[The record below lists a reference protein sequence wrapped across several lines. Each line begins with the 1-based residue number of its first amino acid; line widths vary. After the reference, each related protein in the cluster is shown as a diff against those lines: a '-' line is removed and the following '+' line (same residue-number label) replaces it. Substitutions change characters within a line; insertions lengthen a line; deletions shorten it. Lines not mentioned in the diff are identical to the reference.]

1 MREMKKLGFGGM
13 RFPQQDPE
21 KPESIDQEQVNRMV
35 DAFLEK
41 GFCYFDTAYVY
52 HQGLSE
58 GAFRQALARYDRDR
72 YLIAD
77 KMPTFSVTGPEQY
90 APIFQEQLERC
101 GVEYFDYYLL
111 HNLNRHTYEN
121 TEKFGGFDFAA
132 RMKEEGKVRHWGFS
146 FHDTPELLEKILT
159 RHPEVEF
166 VQLQL
171 NYVDWDSPI
180 VEAGRCY
187 EVAKKHGKPVIVMEP
202 VKGGGLAK
210 DLPEDCKALL
220 TEYHPEKSC
229 ASWALR
235 FAASLENVMMVLSGM
250 SSLEQMEDNLRTMD
264 DPEPLNEEEKKII
277 NQVRARINEA
287 IKIPCTHCNYCTDT
301 CPQKVDI
308 PGYFAIYN
316 GLQQFKTLDHHTF
329 QYNRQIVGHGKASDC
344 IACGQCEAHCPQHIE
359 IIERLKDV
367 AETFEH

>member
-13 RFPQQDPE
+13 RFPQLDPE

-132 RMKEEGKVRHWGFS
+132 RMKEEGKVHHWGFS

-180 VEAGRCY
+180 VEAGKCY
-187 EVAKKHGKPVIVMEP
+187 EVAKKYGKPVIVMEP

-210 DLPEDCKALL
+210 DLPEDCKNLF
-220 TEYHPEKSC
+220 TEYAPAQSY

-264 DPEPLNEEEKKII
+264 DPQPLNEEEKKII
-277 NQVRARINEA
+277 NQVRARINQA

-344 IACGQCEAHCPQHIE
+344 IACGQCESHCPQHIE
-359 IIERLKDV
+359 IIARLKDV
-367 AETFEH
+367 AETFER